1 MSQKLSLLEL
11 SGMSSIISSKMS
23 QKLNL
28 LELSVMSSIISSKM
42 SQKLSAGIIRSVKY
56 YII

>member
-1 MSQKLSLLEL
+1 
-11 SGMSSIISSKMS
+11 
-23 QKLNL
+23 
-28 LELSVMSSIISSKM
+28 MSSIISSKM